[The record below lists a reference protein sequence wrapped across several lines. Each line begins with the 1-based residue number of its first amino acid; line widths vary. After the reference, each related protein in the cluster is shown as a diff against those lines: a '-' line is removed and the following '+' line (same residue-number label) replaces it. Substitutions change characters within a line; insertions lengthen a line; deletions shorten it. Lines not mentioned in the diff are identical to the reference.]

1 MSFCEQQ
8 AGGVNLCQQLV
19 ETGLEEKQRVVTS
32 LCKQQ
37 AGGASLCNQLKQ
49 QAVTSLCNQ
58 LVGTGFEEKQQA
70 VPCPCKQQGGMS
82 LCEKQAGEAS
92 LFK

>member
-37 AGGASLCNQLKQ
+37 VGGASLCSQLKQQAVTSLCNQLEKQ

-70 VPCPCKQQGGMS
+70 VPCPCK
-82 LCEKQAGEAS
+82 
-92 LFK
+92 